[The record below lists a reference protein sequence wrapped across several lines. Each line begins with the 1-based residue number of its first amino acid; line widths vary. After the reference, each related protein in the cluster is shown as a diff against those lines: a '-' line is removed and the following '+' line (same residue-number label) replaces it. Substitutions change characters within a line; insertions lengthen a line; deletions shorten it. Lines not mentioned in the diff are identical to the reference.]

1 MAHSVRSALRLDQP
15 QAPGRSSR
23 DQIDQ
28 SAGQRS
34 IQLSDFWNLGSVG
47 KRPRREG
54 SELTHASDKRFGVEA
69 KVPGAIWP
77 CVSIG
82 KNSVVATDLHREPK
96 LLLVRAIWKRRGDVV
111 EGSQAHLVLGE
122 QERVV
127 LGVGIGARYEPVP
140 DQGVGEPSHGVIG
153 DLRRHHPTQEFG
165 DVGRSGAT
173 LILVLARRWYP
184 ERLAEVFLMNPNDLA
199 SYCHSVI
206 AVDDHG
212 RLFAEVGDACANSD
226 EPCAAGGV

>member
-1 MAHSVRSALRLDQP
+1 METQSAAREEPTQAATSAAAHSVPSASRLDQP
-15 QAPGRSSR
+15 QAPERSSR

-34 IQLSDFWNLGSVG
+34 IQLSDFRSLGSVG
-47 KRPRREG
+47 KRRRREEG
-54 SELTHASDKRFGVEA
+54 ELTHASDEHFDVEA
-69 KVPGAIWP
+69 KVPGGRWP

-82 KNSVVATDLHREPK
+82 KDSVVATDLHREPK
-96 LLLVRAIWKRRGDVV
+96 LPLVRAIWQRRGDVV
-111 EGSQAHLVLGE
+111 EGSQAHLVVGE

-140 DQGVGEPSHGVIG
+140 DERIGEPSHGVVG
-153 DLRRHHPTQEFG
+153 DLRRHHPTQELG
-165 DVGRSGAT
+165 DVGWSWAA

-184 ERLAEVFLMNPNDLA
+184 ECLAEVFLMNPNDLA
-199 SYCHSVI
+199 SWCDAVV

-212 RLFAEVGDACANSD
+212 
-226 EPCAAGGV
+226 